1 MRKFTF
7 DIFVRYARRHYEENS
22 DFLRY
27 GQALANYLWATRP
40 NLYRSMPKEVDPY
53 LSDSRVEEFL
63 QWVSDR
69 WEDTTV

>member
-40 NLYRSMPKEVDPY
+40 NL
-53 LSDSRVEEFL
+53 
-63 QWVSDR
+63 
-69 WEDTTV
+69 